1 MKWGIEELENW
12 RIEELV
18 NWGTDDGLIVDDR
31 GTGELMIG

>member
-12 RIEELV
+12 R
-18 NWGTDDGLIVDDR
+18 TDDGLIVDDW